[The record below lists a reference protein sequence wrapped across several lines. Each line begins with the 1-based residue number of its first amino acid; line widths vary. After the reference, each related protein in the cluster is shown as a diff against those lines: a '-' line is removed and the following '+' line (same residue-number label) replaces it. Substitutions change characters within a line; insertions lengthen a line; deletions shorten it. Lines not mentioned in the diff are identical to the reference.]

1 MELRHL
7 RYFVAVADESSF
19 THAANRLNI
28 AQSPL
33 SKQIRQLEREL
44 GVQLFTRTTR
54 SVTLTYPGTVFYER
68 AVRLLAESNDAA
80 EEVRKAERGEL
91 GTLSLGFTGS
101 ATYELLPTLVRAYGD
116 RHPEVTLR
124 VQSDMVTPAQTE
136 QLLDGRLDVGVLRPP
151 VNVPG
156 LAVETI
162 RNERVV
168 ALLASRHPATV
179 KREIHLADL
188 RDDWFISYPDQPPST
203 MYTIMI
209 SACRTAGFTPR
220 IRQTVAGTAALVALV
235 AADMGVALVPASLRH
250 LQINGATYRPL
261 QSPRLSVGL
270 ALAYRETDVSPLVRR
285 FLEAARAVVR
295 SRDTVEAPAE
305 TGINDDDRPTIGI

>member
-1 MELRHL
+1 VELRHL
-7 RYFVAVADESSF
+7 RYFVAVADERSF

-33 SKQIRQLEREL
+33 SKQVRQLEREL
-44 GVQLFTRTTR
+44 GVQLFTRSTR

-68 AVRLLAESNDAA
+68 AVRLLAEINDAV
-80 EEVRKAERGEL
+80 EEVRKAEQGEL
-91 GTLSLGFTGS
+91 GTLSLGFSGS
-101 ATYELLPTLVRAYGD
+101 VTYELLPTLVRAYGD

-124 VQSDMVTPAQTE
+124 IQSDMVTPAQTE

-179 KREIHLADL
+179 NREIDLADL

-220 IRQTVAGTAALVALV
+220 IRQTVADTAGLVALV
-235 AADMGVALVPASLRH
+235 AADRGVALVPGSLRH
-250 LQINGATYRPL
+250 LKINGATYRPL
-261 QSPRLSVGL
+261 RSPKLSTGL

-285 FLEAARAVVR
+285 FLEAARTVVR
-295 SRDTVEAPAE
+295 SRDAVEAPTE